1 MIKTILWATDLG
13 AYTPVVLQ
21 HAVAMAAQHGAVI
34 IAVHAVEPLSTM
46 ADAVVRAFLPDE
58 TQMALEHGGKENI
71 LRCIR
76 DSVIQ
81 NLEDDFVDGND
92 GIGNIREVCVREG
105 RPAEVI
111 LAEARRC
118 HADLIIMGS
127 HSRSAEHPALLGS
140 IASRVL
146 QLAPVPVYMVP
157 MMRRKQ
163 PPRKNRT
170 V

>member
-21 HAVAMAAQHGAVI
+21 HAVAMAAQHSASIVV
-34 IAVHAVEPLSTM
+34 VHAVEPLSTM

-58 TQMALEHGGKENI
+58 TQLALEQGGKENI

-76 DSVIQ
+76 DSLIQ
-81 NLEDDFVDGND
+81 NLEDDYVDGND
-92 GIGNIREVCVREG
+92 GLGNIRDVCVREG
-105 RPAEVI
+105 RPVDVI

-118 HADLIIMGS
+118 RADLIILGS
-127 HSRSAEHPALLGS
+127 HSRTTENVTPLGS
-140 IASRVL
+140 VAAKVL

-157 MMRRKQ
+157 MMRRKVAQ
-163 PPRKNRT
+163 RKSRAG
-170 V
+170 

>member
-21 HAVAMAAQHGAVI
+21 HAVAMAAQHGASIVV
-34 IAVHAVEPLSTM
+34 VHAVEPLSTM

-58 TQMALEHGGKENI
+58 TQLALEQGGKEHI
-71 LRCIR
+71 LNCIR

-81 NLEDDFVDGND
+81 NLEDDFVDGNA
-92 GIGNIREVCVREG
+92 GLGNIREVRVREG

-111 LAEARRC
+111 LAEVRRC
-118 HADLIIMGS
+118 RADLIIMGS
-127 HSRSAEHPALLGS
+127 HSRAAEHPSVLGS
-140 IASRVL
+140 VATKVL

-157 MMRRKQ
+157 MMRRKLAA
-163 PPRKNRT
+163 RRVKT
-170 V
+170 G